1 MTTIS
6 GRSFSAVEIEN
17 YPGSMSDISRTALSF
32 PGVMSTHDGKNHIV
46 IRGNSPKGLQWRLEG
61 IEIPNLNHFSGI
73 GASGGGVGIIS
84 NNMIANSD
92 FITSA
97 FPAEYGNALSG
108 VFDLRLRTG
117 NNRKH
122 ERTFQAGLIG
132 TEIMLEGPLKKNSN
146 STYIAHYRYSTFK
159 IIKLLG
165 APLRNVPD
173 FQDLTFKLYH
183 PTKKL
188 GVFSIFG
195 IGGVSKEVGNIG
207 YVMSSNMGM
216 IGVSNSYTV
225 NEMTFLKSVVSI
237 SGLTYS
243 WDDTLNIGTEDSPID
258 RFNKTNILDYA
269 AKTSITLN
277 RKIDAQ
283 NKLKLGFMY
292 EQALNDSYMGWHSD
306 TLNNWNQDPLHPDY
320 QNIQYEYAN
329 VDDRNSA
336 GTLQTFVNWKFRIT
350 KNITWNSGIHYL
362 HFFLNNSNSLE
373 PRLGLEWRIH
383 PQHIFSAGFGVHSR
397 KESLTMYAGNMTL
410 HDGTVIQANMGLD
423 LSKAR
428 HYVIGYRYLINEFMH
443 IRAEAYYQSLYDIP
457 AFAFPPYLSTVNFDY
472 GFEDDMLDNYG
483 TAYNKGL
490 ELTVEKQLSRGFHFL
505 LSGTLYDSKYIDKLG
520 QVLHTKYDG
529 RYGSNGIFAKEFK
542 LGKNRQNILSVN
554 ARYMLIGG
562 MRNLPID
569 RESSVA
575 NGYQVNIWDQG
586 YAEKSSDYFR
596 IDLQLRFIRN
606 RPKFTSEWSLEIMN
620 LTNRKNLLYEYWD
633 RNLGDFNQE
642 FQNPIIPLIK
652 YRIQF

>member
-1 MTTIS
+1 
-6 GRSFSAVEIEN
+6 
-17 YPGSMSDISRTALSF
+17 MSDISRTALSF

-350 KNITWNSGIHYL
+350 KNIT
-362 HFFLNNSNSLE
+362 
-373 PRLGLEWRIH
+373 
-383 PQHIFSAGFGVHSR
+383 
-397 KESLTMYAGNMTL
+397 
-410 HDGTVIQANMGLD
+410 
-423 LSKAR
+423 
-428 HYVIGYRYLINEFMH
+428 
-443 IRAEAYYQSLYDIP
+443 
-457 AFAFPPYLSTVNFDY
+457 
-472 GFEDDMLDNYG
+472 
-483 TAYNKGL
+483 
-490 ELTVEKQLSRGFHFL
+490 
-505 LSGTLYDSKYIDKLG
+505 
-520 QVLHTKYDG
+520 
-529 RYGSNGIFAKEFK
+529 
-542 LGKNRQNILSVN
+542 
-554 ARYMLIGG
+554 
-562 MRNLPID
+562 
-569 RESSVA
+569 
-575 NGYQVNIWDQG
+575 
-586 YAEKSSDYFR
+586 
-596 IDLQLRFIRN
+596 
-606 RPKFTSEWSLEIMN
+606 
-620 LTNRKNLLYEYWD
+620 
-633 RNLGDFNQE
+633 
-642 FQNPIIPLIK
+642 
-652 YRIQF
+652 

>member
-1 MTTIS
+1 
-6 GRSFSAVEIEN
+6 
-17 YPGSMSDISRTALSF
+17 MSDISRTALSF

>member
-1 MTTIS
+1 
-6 GRSFSAVEIEN
+6 
-17 YPGSMSDISRTALSF
+17 
-32 PGVMSTHDGKNHIV
+32 
-46 IRGNSPKGLQWRLEG
+46 
-61 IEIPNLNHFSGI
+61 
-73 GASGGGVGIIS
+73 
-84 NNMIANSD
+84 
-92 FITSA
+92 
-97 FPAEYGNALSG
+97 
-108 VFDLRLRTG
+108 
-117 NNRKH
+117 
-122 ERTFQAGLIG
+122 
-132 TEIMLEGPLKKNSN
+132 
-146 STYIAHYRYSTFK
+146 
-159 IIKLLG
+159 
-165 APLRNVPD
+165 
-173 FQDLTFKLYH
+173 
-183 PTKKL
+183 
-188 GVFSIFG
+188 
-195 IGGVSKEVGNIG
+195 
-207 YVMSSNMGM
+207 
-216 IGVSNSYTV
+216 
-225 NEMTFLKSVVSI
+225 
-237 SGLTYS
+237 
-243 WDDTLNIGTEDSPID
+243 
-258 RFNKTNILDYA
+258 
-269 AKTSITLN
+269 
-277 RKIDAQ
+277 
-283 NKLKLGFMY
+283 
-292 EQALNDSYMGWHSD
+292 
-306 TLNNWNQDPLHPDY
+306 
-320 QNIQYEYAN
+320 
-329 VDDRNSA
+329 
-336 GTLQTFVNWKFRIT
+336 
-350 KNITWNSGIHYL
+350 
-362 HFFLNNSNSLE
+362 
-373 PRLGLEWRIH
+373 LEWRIH

>member
-505 LSGTLYDSKYIDKLG
+505 LSGTLYDSKYIEDRK
-520 QVLHTKYDG
+520 
-529 RYGSNGIFAKEFK
+529 
-542 LGKNRQNILSVN
+542 SVV
-554 ARYMLIGG
+554 
-562 MRNLPID
+562 
-569 RESSVA
+569 RERV
-575 NGYQVNIWDQG
+575 
-586 YAEKSSDYFR
+586 
-596 IDLQLRFIRN
+596 
-606 RPKFTSEWSLEIMN
+606 
-620 LTNRKNLLYEYWD
+620 
-633 RNLGDFNQE
+633 
-642 FQNPIIPLIK
+642 
-652 YRIQF
+652 